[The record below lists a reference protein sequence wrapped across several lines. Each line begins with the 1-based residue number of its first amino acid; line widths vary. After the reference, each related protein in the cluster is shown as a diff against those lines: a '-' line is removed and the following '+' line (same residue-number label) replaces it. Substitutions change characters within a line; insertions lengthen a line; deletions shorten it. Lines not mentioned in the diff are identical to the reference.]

1 MDKVKITCYGK
12 TDVMERK
19 DAMNYYRDCIDNS
32 EGSERERYMNI
43 FLGLLDGLTEVND
56 ERW

>member
-12 TDVMERK
+12 TDVMERSK
-19 DAMNYYRDCIDNS
+19 AIRFYRDCMDNS
-32 EGSERERYMNI
+32 EGCERERYVNI
-43 FLGLLDGLTEVND
+43 FLGLIDGLTEVSD